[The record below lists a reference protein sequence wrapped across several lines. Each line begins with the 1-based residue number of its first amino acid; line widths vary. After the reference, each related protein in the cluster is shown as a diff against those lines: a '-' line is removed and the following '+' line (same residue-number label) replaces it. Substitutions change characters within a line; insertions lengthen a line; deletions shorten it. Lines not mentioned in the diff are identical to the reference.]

1 MRSGYLANNICFCLT
16 YLVRIRRFALSKA
29 DEVHVKWRVIMKVF
43 ALAILVAGTFACG
56 GERPDELGPYVQK
69 LVELDAKYVEKI
81 VEYKGYLSTPGMDQ
95 KAADIQQVMKE
106 LHDELAAYPEIE
118 NKKVSAMNNKLK
130 RTIGDADNAGARR
143 KLVEPDVPTF
153 VPNAQSAIK
162 MVLEELVIVHNNME
176 KMWVDE
182 GKTEP
187 FPLKW
192 NQIKVD

>member
-1 MRSGYLANNICFCLT
+1 LT
-16 YLVRIRRFALSKA
+16 YVVHILTFGLFESKDHA
-29 DEVHVKWRVIMKVF
+29 KERVTMKVF
-43 ALAILVAGTFACG
+43 ALAIIAAGMFACG
-56 GERPDELGPYVQK
+56 GEKPDELGPYVQK
-69 LVELDAKYVEKI
+69 LAELDGKYVDKI
-81 VEYKGYLSTPGMDQ
+81 VEYQGYLSTPGMDQ
-95 KAADIQQVMKE
+95 KAADIQQVMKG

-118 NKKVSAMNNKLK
+118 NKKISAMNNKLK

-162 MVLEELVIVHNNME
+162 MVIEELTVVHNNME
-176 KMWVDE
+176 KLWVDE

-192 NQIKVD
+192 NQLVIE

>member
-1 MRSGYLANNICFCLT
+1 
-16 YLVRIRRFALSKA
+16 
-29 DEVHVKWRVIMKVF
+29 MKVF

-118 NKKVSAMNNKLK
+118 NKKVSALNNKLK

-192 NQIKVD
+192 NQIKID